1 MSVKSNFFKLNKTDF
16 DKYLNDL
23 KTSNNSIHLLE
34 DKFFFNQTVEISNM
48 VISLFSMYSTLIIT
62 SVRFL
67 SKKFSHTIQYAPLNI
82 TLVRFISQVF
92 FI

>member
-48 VISLFSMYSTLIIT
+48 VISLNKKNPGIRFYYQFFYRIFKKTNNSII
-62 SVRFL
+62 
-67 SKKFSHTIQYAPLNI
+67 YN
-82 TLVRFISQVF
+82 
-92 FI
+92 